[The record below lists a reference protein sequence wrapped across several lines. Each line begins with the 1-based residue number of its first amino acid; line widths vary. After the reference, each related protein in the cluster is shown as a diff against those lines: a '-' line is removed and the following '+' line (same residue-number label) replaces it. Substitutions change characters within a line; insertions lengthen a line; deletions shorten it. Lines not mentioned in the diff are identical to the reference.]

1 MFSMPG
7 LAFVSPCPIHR
18 WSDSTHRRTVALAL
32 ACLVTS
38 GCQRIVEVSGTV
50 RVDGKPGKGLVVI
63 FDPAAKDATR
73 GVASTGGDGGYKLR
87 RLGPGNKTGVP
98 TGTYSVKVMSDI
110 DDPNAVRIPDK
121 YMRGAA
127 LSFEVEGGKP
137 NVFDIE
143 ISTN

>member
-1 MFSMPG
+1 MPDPT
-7 LAFVSPCPIHR
+7 FVGPSPIHS
-18 WSDSTHRRTVALAL
+18 WPLPTPLLAVVL
-32 ACLVTS
+32 AMVCLVTS

-73 GVASTGGDGGYKLR
+73 GVASTGGDGSYKLR

-110 DDPNAVRIPDK
+110 DDPNAVRIPVK

-127 LSFEVEGGKP
+127 LSFEVQGGKP
-137 NVFDIE
+137 NVFDID